1 MTISNE
7 KISLILDILRKT
19 ALDYPR
25 AFNNCHANNNTHP
38 ERLDFIILSTRRMW
52 GHSGLIG
59 SNNERVGMNGKRG
72 ISSDPSS
79 DAIAFGIN
87 RDVVIADILE
97 RAGAHNGDINKISWN
112 DVTEASKPFG
122 GGILINPFLWNTFV
136 DYGGVTPPVEPP
148 IPPKPPVIPYNEN
161 FSIEFG
167 LLANDVY
174 TQSGANQ
181 DPGMISVHSQ
191 RAAWDY
197 YVGGLTWSDSKQKH
211 INGLRA
217 VYGLPPI

>member
-79 DAIAFGIN
+79 DAIAFGMI
-87 RDVVIADILE
+87 
-97 RAGAHNGDINKISWN
+97 
-112 DVTEASKPFG
+112 P
-122 GGILINPFLWNTFV
+122 
-136 DYGGVTPPVEPP
+136 TP
-148 IPPKPPVIPYNEN
+148 
-161 FSIEFG
+161 
-167 LLANDVY
+167 
-174 TQSGANQ
+174 
-181 DPGMISVHSQ
+181 HS
-191 RAAWDY
+191 AAWSRSRDRS
-197 YVGGLTWSDSKQKH
+197 TPR
-211 INGLRA
+211 LR
-217 VYGLPPI
+217 LP